1 MLTWFVHAVGLVSLV
16 IGGPLL
22 LVFTIRALARLAAPV
37 DRAEDL
43 KRIGRRWCRD
53 GTGVL
58 MQTMDWQKANAASA
72 QRQRVLRQGQREA
85 QRRQVRRT
93 PKHPAHILPIAKR
106 VG

>member
-1 MLTWFVHAVGLVSLV
+1 MDWFVRAVGLASLA
-16 IGGPLL
+16 IGGPIL
-22 LVFTIRALARLAAPV
+22 LVYLVRAVARWAAPV

-85 QRRQVRRT
+85 QRRHMRRT
-93 PKHPAHILPIAKR
+93 PKHPVHVLPITKR